1 MMRTGI
7 LRALGGLMLLL
18 ASAFGAT
25 AQSIEIEGTINSQFE
40 AFRADDFDTAFTY
53 ATPQL
58 QQLFQSPQN
67 FRRMVTDGYPMVWHP
82 AEVRYLELRER
93 GDAMWQKVQITDAK
107 GVTHILDYMMEQ
119 TDMGWRIGAVQI
131 LDAPGATA

>member
-1 MMRTGI
+1 MRTGF
-7 LRALGGLMLLL
+7 LRVLGALML
-18 ASAFGAT
+18 AVMSVTGAA
-25 AQSIEIEGTINSQFE
+25 AQSTEIEGTIDSQFE
-40 AFRADDFDTAFTY
+40 AFKADDFATAFTY
-53 ATPQL
+53 ATPSL

-67 FRRMVTDGYPMVWHP
+67 FQRMVTQGYPMVWRP

-93 GDAMWQKVQITDAK
+93 GGAMWQKVQITDAK
-107 GVTHILDYMMEQ
+107 GFTHILDYKMEE

>member
-1 MMRTGI
+1 MRTGI

-40 AFRADDFDTAFTY
+40 AFRADDFDAAFTY
-53 ATPQL
+53 AAPQL

-67 FRRMVTDGYPMVWHP
+67 FRRMVTDGYPMVWRP

-93 GDAMWQKVQITDAK
+93 GDALWQKVQITDAK

>member
-1 MMRTGI
+1 MRTGF
-7 LRALGGLMLLL
+7 LRMFGALML
-18 ASAFGAT
+18 AVMSVTGAA
-25 AQSIEIEGTINSQFE
+25 AQSTEIEGTINSQFE
-40 AFRADDFDTAFTY
+40 AFKADDFATAFTY
-53 ATPQL
+53 ATPSL

-67 FRRMVTDGYPMVWHP
+67 FQRMVTQGYPMVRRP

-93 GDAMWQKVQITDAK
+93 GGAMWQKVQITDAR
-107 GVTHILDYMMEQ
+107 GFTHILDYKMEE

>member
-1 MMRTGI
+1 MRTGF
-7 LRALGGLMLLL
+7 LRIFGALML
-18 ASAFGAT
+18 AVMSVTGAA
-25 AQSIEIEGTINSQFE
+25 AQSTEIEGTIDSQFE
-40 AFRADDFDTAFTY
+40 AFKADDFATAFTY
-53 ATPQL
+53 ATPSL

-67 FRRMVTDGYPMVWHP
+67 FQRMVTQGYPMVWRP

-93 GDAMWQKVQITDAK
+93 GGAMWQKVQITDAK
-107 GVTHILDYMMEQ
+107 GFTHILDYKMEE

>member
-1 MMRTGI
+1 MRTGF
-7 LRALGGLMLLL
+7 LRMLGALML
-18 ASAFGAT
+18 AVMSVTGAA
-25 AQSIEIEGTINSQFE
+25 AQSTEIEGTINSQFE
-40 AFRADDFDTAFTY
+40 AFKADDFATAFTY
-53 ATPQL
+53 ATPGL

-67 FRRMVTDGYPMVWHP
+67 FQRMVTQGYPMVWRP

-93 GDAMWQKVQITDAK
+93 GGSMWQKVQITDAK
-107 GVTHILDYMMEQ
+107 GFTHILDYKMEE

>member
-1 MMRTGI
+1 MRTGF
-7 LRALGGLMLLL
+7 LRMLGALML
-18 ASAFGAT
+18 AVMSVTGAA
-25 AQSIEIEGTINSQFE
+25 AQSTEIEGTINSQFE
-40 AFRADDFDTAFTY
+40 AFKADDFATAFTY
-53 ATPQL
+53 ATPSL

-67 FRRMVTDGYPMVWHP
+67 FQRMVTQGYPMVWRP

-93 GDAMWQKVQITDAK
+93 GGSMWQKVQITDAK
-107 GVTHILDYMMEQ
+107 GFTHILDYKMEE

>member
-1 MMRTGI
+1 MRTGF
-7 LRALGGLMLLL
+7 LRMLGALML
-18 ASAFGAT
+18 AVMSVTGAA
-25 AQSIEIEGTINSQFE
+25 AQSTEIEGTINSQFE
-40 AFRADDFDTAFTY
+40 AFKADDFATAFTY
-53 ATPQL
+53 ATPSL

-67 FRRMVTDGYPMVWHP
+67 FQRMVTQGYPMVWRP

-93 GDAMWQKVQITDAK
+93 GGAMWQKVQITDAK
-107 GVTHILDYMMEQ
+107 GFTHILDYKMEE

>member
-1 MMRTGI
+1 MRTGF
-7 LRALGGLMLLL
+7 LRIFGALML
-18 ASAFGAT
+18 AVMSVTGAA
-25 AQSIEIEGTINSQFE
+25 AQSTEIEGTIDSQFE
-40 AFRADDFDTAFTY
+40 AFKADDFATAFTY
-53 ATPQL
+53 ATPSL

-67 FRRMVTDGYPMVWHP
+67 FQRMVTQGYPMVWRP

-93 GDAMWQKVQITDAK
+93 GGAMWQKVQITDAK
-107 GVTHILDYMMEQ
+107 GFTHILDYKMEQ

>member
-1 MMRTGI
+1 MRTGI

-40 AFRADDFDTAFTY
+40 AFRADDFDAAFTY
-53 ATPQL
+53 AAPQL

-67 FRRMVTDGYPMVWHP
+67 FRRMVTDGYPMVWRP

>member
-1 MMRTGI
+1 MRTGF
-7 LRALGGLMLLL
+7 LRMLGALML
-18 ASAFGAT
+18 AVMSVTGAA
-25 AQSIEIEGTINSQFE
+25 AQSTEIEGTINSQF
-40 AFRADDFDTAFTY
+40 DFATAFTY
-53 ATPQL
+53 ATPSL

-67 FRRMVTDGYPMVWHP
+67 FQRMVTQGYPMVWRP

-93 GDAMWQKVQITDAK
+93 GGAMWQKVQITDAK
-107 GVTHILDYMMEQ
+107 GFTHILDYKMEE